1 MKSKL
6 KVDSNYPMEVTLS
19 VIGGKW
25 KAVILFRLMNG
36 SPCRFAELRRQI
48 PGISERMLTQQLREL
63 EQDEI
68 VHRKVF
74 PEVPPKVEY
83 SITDYGKTLHP
94 IIEVMYVW
102 GRKYSKRIKAREEKM
117 KS

>member
-1 MKSKL
+1 
-6 KVDSNYPMEVTLS
+6 MEVTLS

-25 KAVILFRLMNG
+25 KAVILFRLMSG

-83 SITDYGKTLHP
+83 SITNYGKTLNP
-94 IIEVMYVW
+94 IIEVMCNW
-102 GRKYSKRIKAREEKM
+102 GMKYSKRIKAREAKM